1 MRLKH
6 LNNSKAF
13 TEFSSYT
20 GVIYKSIEEYNSNQK
35 LKIMTEMKWLLL
47 KKLKKT

>member
-13 TEFSSYT
+13 TEFSNDT
-20 GVIYKSIEEYNSNQK
+20 GVIYKSIEECNSNQK
-35 LKIMTEMKWLLL
+35 LKIMTDFD
-47 KKLKKT
+47 